1 MVQLPED
8 AILWDVLEQFD
19 LDVWQLEEGEM
30 SPTVRQA
37 AQHSPDPELD
47 PFKVPGAA
55 DVDASDVEASESR
68 SDLLRVFLLLLWE
81 DQYYEGAKP

>member
-1 MVQLPED
+1 
-8 AILWDVLEQFD
+8 
-19 LDVWQLEEGEM
+19 M

-55 DVDASDVEASESR
+55 DVDASDVEASEPR
-68 SDLLRVFLLLLWE
+68 SDLLRVFLLLL
-81 DQYYEGAKP
+81 